1 VTLNLV
7 ALEGFAVLATSFVV
21 GLAETCSFVAF
32 VAFVEVPL
40 VEQFADY

>member
-32 VAFVEVPL
+32 VEVPL
-40 VEQFADY
+40 VEQFVDY